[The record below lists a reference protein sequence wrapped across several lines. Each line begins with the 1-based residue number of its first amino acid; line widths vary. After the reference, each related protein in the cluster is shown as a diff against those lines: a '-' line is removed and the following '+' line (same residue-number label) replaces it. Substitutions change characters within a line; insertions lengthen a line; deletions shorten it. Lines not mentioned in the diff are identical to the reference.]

1 MNAALISLKFR
12 NKPLSVLMSGQGVVA
27 LANLVYGKA
36 VALYISPIEWGG
48 YSVQLAVMLLLHS
61 LMVTP
66 TIQSFK
72 AEMTSS
78 DYRRIVNFY
87 GRILGVIYIGVFA
100 LMAIGAVLYTHNI
113 IWALVWVAA
122 VAQGLYSLSN
132 DSLNFAGKHNT
143 YSLLLI
149 GYAVFNLLLYG
160 VVVWVFGQNKA
171 INLWQILALLNGVF
185 AVVSVWQAIRL
196 INGFRIDYQDFTDWF
211 PTELL
216 RKYQC
221 YIWPLVSLAVW
232 GWLINYADR
241 YLIRFYMTDA
251 DIGQYTLGYGIG
263 SKMQLVV
270 TPLIAFLT
278 PLIFQLKADSKLPKE
293 VDKLLW
299 HYLKRYFLIA
309 GGLCIVFWATY
320 PWIGL
325 LLLSMAY
332 KPAFV
337 IGPIVAS
344 GYLFLTC
351 IHILEI
357 KWYAYGL
364 TRFVL
369 WHNCAGA
376 IMNVILNIILI
387 PRLGIVGA
395 AMATLLGFAGQ
406 FLIVLWLF
414 QYDAKS

>member
-1 MNAALISLKFR
+1 MNTALTSLKFR
-12 NKPLSVLMSGQGVVA
+12 NKPLSILMSGQGLVA
-27 LANLVYGKA
+27 LANLMYGKA
-36 VALYISPIEWGG
+36 VALYISPIEWGK
-48 YSVQLAVMLLLHS
+48 YSVLLAVMLLFHS

-72 AEMTSS
+72 AELTSS
-78 DYRRIVNFY
+78 DYRLVVNFY

-100 LMAIGAVLYTHNI
+100 LMAIGAIIYTQNI
-113 IWALVWVAA
+113 IWVLVWIAF

-132 DSLNFAGKHNT
+132 DSLNFTGKHKT

-149 GYAVFNLLLYG
+149 GYAFFNLLLFG
-160 VVVWVFGQNKA
+160 IVVWGFGQNKA

-185 AVVSVWQAIRL
+185 AVVSVWQSIRL
-196 INGFRIDYQDFTDWF
+196 INGFRFDNQAFSDWF
-211 PTELL
+211 PAELL

-241 YLIRFYMTDA
+241 YLISFYMTDA

-263 SKMQLVV
+263 SKMLLVV
-270 TPLIAFLT
+270 APLIALLT
-278 PLIFQLKADSKLPKE
+278 PLIFQLKADSKPSKE

-299 HYLKRYFLIA
+299 HYLKRYILIA
-309 GGLCIVFWATY
+309 SGLCIVFWATY
-320 PWIGL
+320 NWIGL
-325 LLLSMAY
+325 LLLSMTY

-337 IGPIVAS
+337 IGPIIAS

-369 WHNCAGA
+369 WHNSMGA
-376 IMNVILNIILI
+376 VMNVVLNIVLI

-395 AMATLLGFAGQ
+395 ALATLLGFAGQ

>member
-1 MNAALISLKFR
+1 MNTALISLKLR
-12 NKPLSVLMSGQGVVA
+12 NKPLSVLMGGQGLVA

-36 VALYISPIEWGG
+36 VALYISPIEWGQ
-48 YSVQLAVMLLLHS
+48 YSVLLAVMLLLHS

-72 AEMTSS
+72 AELTSS
-78 DYRRIVNFY
+78 DYQRVVNFY

-100 LMAIGAVLYTHNI
+100 LMAIGAVIYTHNI
-113 IWALVWVAA
+113 IWVLVWIAS
-122 VAQGLYSLSN
+122 VAQGIYSLSN
-132 DSLNFAGKHNT
+132 DSLNFAGKHKI

-149 GYAVFNLLLYG
+149 GYSFFNLLLFG
-160 VVVWVFGQNKA
+160 TVVWGFGQNKA

-196 INGFRIDYQDFTDWF
+196 INGFRFDYQAFADWF

-216 RKYQC
+216 RKYQH
-221 YIWPLVSLAVW
+221 YIWPLTSLAVW
-232 GWLINYADR
+232 SWLINYADR

-263 SKMQLVV
+263 SKMLIVV
-270 TPLIAFLT
+270 APLISFLT
-278 PLIFQLKADSKLPKE
+278 PLIFQLKADSKPSKE
-293 VDKLLW
+293 VDKLLR
-299 HYLKRYFLIA
+299 HYLKRYILIA
-309 GGLCIVFWATY
+309 GGICIVFWATY
-320 PWIGL
+320 RWVGL
-325 LLLSMAY
+325 LLLSITY

-369 WHNCAGA
+369 WHNSVGA
-376 IMNVILNIILI
+376 IINVILNIILI

-395 AMATLLGFAGQ
+395 ALATLLGFAGQ